1 MRRKTLSLSLS
12 LIQDPESF
20 HCAIGPILVLAQ
32 FFGVLPVSGLL
43 KPSPLPMKFAKFSPL
58 TIYAA
63 SITVA
68 VLVMAILSIIH
79 MIGTLNSASFAVRGK
94 RTNLLALRRRFHPA
108 L

>member
-1 MRRKTLSLSLS
+1 
-12 LIQDPESF
+12 
-20 HCAIGPILVLAQ
+20 VLAQ